1 MNTKIYDF
9 GKFSSWKEKSLT
21 NRDYGRLQNRL
32 TEDIGKAHVS
42 PLGLHSLY
50 LLAANSK
57 KIDSNRIPDD
67 VVTMNSEFILSND
80 IFQKQLVRIVFP
92 EDIKG
97 KHDIS
102 VYSAIGI
109 ACLGAKEKSYVVVKQ
124 NTSEQKL
131 LIEKIV
137 FQPERE
143 KLFYL

>member
-1 MNTKIYDF
+1 MDNKIYNQE
-9 GKFSSWKEKSLT
+9 KLSYWKDKSLT
-21 NRDYGRLQNRL
+21 IRDYDRLRNRL

-42 PLGLHSLY
+42 PLGLHALY
-50 LLAANSK
+50 LLAAYSK

-67 VVTMNSEFILSND
+67 VVTMNSEFILSTD
-80 IFQKQLVRIVFP
+80 SFQKQLVKIVFP

-109 ACLGAKEKSYVVVKQ
+109 ACLGAKEKSYVYVNQ
-124 NTSEQKL
+124 NTSKQKL
-131 LIEKIV
+131 LIEKIA